1 MAYQDTQGAA
11 LATRQAAHVAATT
24 NAQHIAAEIAFY
36 QSLLTAGRTF
46 GVHNNAV
53 AALHA
58 LGVDV
63 SGVPGD

>member
-1 MAYQDTQGAA
+1 MAYQDNQGAA
-11 LATRQAAHVAATT
+11 LATRQAAHAAATT
-24 NAQHIAAEIAFY
+24 PAQHTAAEIAYY
-36 QSLLTAGRTF
+36 QGLLAEGRAF